1 MCYDTF
7 NMFISLSNVMF
18 VVLIFLIFCILLEK
32 LRRKDLEIVNA
43 IEEKEKIL
51 AEMFQVPYEEFK
63 ASKEVGKIKLCSNFV
78 SNNNKKNPSLYGNI
92 LHKVSIYWKLTTLSP
107 SNYFYSLLLVYHLT
121 FPIFRFHF
129 KLFYIHSFIKF
140 RIILTYIKFSN

>member
-18 VVLIFLIFCILLEK
+18 VVLIFLILCILLEK

-63 ASKEVGKIKLCSNFV
+63 ASKEVGK
-78 SNNNKKNPSLYGNI
+78 
-92 LHKVSIYWKLTTLSP
+92 
-107 SNYFYSLLLVYHLT
+107 
-121 FPIFRFHF
+121 
-129 KLFYIHSFIKF
+129 
-140 RIILTYIKFSN
+140 

>member
-1 MCYDTF
+1 MQGHIFCRKLKSNCYSIMCYDTF

-18 VVLIFLIFCILLEK
+18 VVLIFLILCILLEK

-63 ASKEVGKIKLCSNFV
+63 ASKEVGK
-78 SNNNKKNPSLYGNI
+78 
-92 LHKVSIYWKLTTLSP
+92 
-107 SNYFYSLLLVYHLT
+107 
-121 FPIFRFHF
+121 
-129 KLFYIHSFIKF
+129 
-140 RIILTYIKFSN
+140 

>member
-18 VVLIFLIFCILLEK
+18 VVLILEK

-63 ASKEVGKIKLCSNFV
+63 ASKEVGK
-78 SNNNKKNPSLYGNI
+78 
-92 LHKVSIYWKLTTLSP
+92 
-107 SNYFYSLLLVYHLT
+107 
-121 FPIFRFHF
+121 
-129 KLFYIHSFIKF
+129 
-140 RIILTYIKFSN
+140 